1 LSSGILLV
9 WPAGYATSESPISI
23 RINRPSR
30 RPKLSTKQTSPKI
43 LAILLVLVIGF
54 AAIAL
59 YTSIALTEVNSKVNA
74 LQNIAAELQTR
85 NSQLESSLSSQNLPQ
100 GNVTIYGIDP
110 ARIYSNF
117 NRSVVTIQGWQIAVV
132 DTVFG
137 PQRTISSVLGSGFV
151 IDYSNSYYLVTNFHV
166 VDSILN
172 ATVTFWN
179 GEAYPAKV
187 IGSDAYSDIAV
198 ISTQASR
205 SEFYPVEFAPSSSLV
220 VGQPVVAIGNPFGL
234 SGSVTFGIVS
244 QLGRTIQYQSAGGG
258 FSIADVI
265 QFSAPINPGNSGG
278 PLLDA
283 NGMVVGMT
291 TAVVS
296 GSQGL
301 GFAIPSDTILRELPF
316 LVSSGKYDKHPY
328 IGFRGVDM
336 NYQLAQVMGI
346 NATYGVL
353 IEKTA
358 PGGPADKAH
367 LRGGQQ
373 IAAIG
378 GQQYIIGGDIMV
390 SIDGSRIVNYDAL
403 LTYLERHTMPGQM
416 IRVGVIRSGSY
427 LEVQVTLGSY

>member
-1 LSSGILLV
+1 V
-9 WPAGYATSESPISI
+9 
-23 RINRPSR
+23 
-30 RPKLSTKQTSPKI
+30 STKQASPKI

-54 AAIAL
+54 AAIAT
-59 YTSIALTEVNSKVNA
+59 YSSITLTEVSSKVNT
-74 LQNIAAELQTR
+74 LQNMAAELQTR
-85 NSQLESSLSSQNLPQ
+85 NNQLESSLSLLSRPQ

-110 ARIYSNF
+110 ARIYGDS
-117 NRSVVTIQGWQIAVV
+117 NRSVVTVQGWQVAIV
-132 DTVFG
+132 DTIFG
-137 PQRTISSVLGSGFV
+137 PQRAITSVLGSGFV
-151 IDYSNSYYLVTNFHV
+151 IEYSNSYYLVTNFHV
-166 VDSILN
+166 VDGIVN

-179 GEAYPAKV
+179 GEAYPAKIV
-187 IGSDAYSDIAV
+187 GSDAYSDIAV
-198 ISTQASR
+198 IATQASR
-205 SEFYPVEFAPSSSLV
+205 SEFYPVGFAPSYSLV

-278 PLLDA
+278 PLLDV

-296 GSQGL
+296 GSQGV
-301 GFAIPSDTILRELPF
+301 GFAIPSDTILRELPS

-328 IGFRGVDM
+328 IGFQGVDM
-336 NYQLAQVMGI
+336 NYQLSQVMGT

-353 IEKTA
+353 IEKTVT
-358 PGGPADKAH
+358 GGPAEKAQ

-373 IAAIG
+373 IATID
-378 GQQYIIGGDIMV
+378 GQQYLIGGDVIV

-403 LTYLERHTMPGQM
+403 STYLERHTIPGQI
-416 IRVGVIRSGSY
+416 IRVVVIRSGSY
-427 LEVQVTLGSY
+427 LEVQVTLGGY

>member
-1 LSSGILLV
+1 M
-9 WPAGYATSESPISI
+9 
-23 RINRPSR
+23 
-30 RPKLSTKQTSPKI
+30 STKRNPPKI
-43 LAILLVLVIGF
+43 LAVLLVLVIGF
-54 AAIAL
+54 AAIAI
-59 YTSIALTEVNSKVNA
+59 YSSIALTEESSNVSA
-74 LQNIAAELQTR
+74 LQRTVAELQTR
-85 NSQLESSLSSQNLPQ
+85 NSQLESNLSSLNRPQ
-100 GNVTIYGIDP
+100 SNVTIYGIDP
-110 ARIYSNF
+110 ARIYENS
-117 NRSVVTIQGWQIAVV
+117 NRSVVTIQGSEVTIV
-132 DTVFG
+132 DTIFG
-137 PQRTISSVLGSGFV
+137 PQRAITSVLGSGFV

-166 VDSILN
+166 VDGIVN

-179 GEAYPAKV
+179 GEAYPAKIV
-187 IGSDAYSDIAV
+187 GSDAYSDIAV
-198 ISTQASR
+198 IATQASR
-205 SEFYPVEFAPSSSLV
+205 SEFYPVGFAPSYSLV

-278 PLLDA
+278 PLLDV

-296 GSQGL
+296 GSQGV
-301 GFAIPSDTILRELPF
+301 GFAIPSDTILRELPS

-328 IGFRGVDM
+328 IGFQGVDM
-336 NYQLAQVMGI
+336 NYQLSQVMGT

-353 IEKTA
+353 IEKTVT
-358 PGGPADKAH
+358 GGPAEKAQ

-373 IAAIG
+373 IVTID
-378 GQQYIIGGDIMV
+378 GQQYLIGGDVIV

-403 LTYLERHTMPGQM
+403 STYLERHTIPGQI

-427 LEVQVTLGSY
+427 LEVQVTLGGY

>member
-1 LSSGILLV
+1 M
-9 WPAGYATSESPISI
+9 
-23 RINRPSR
+23 
-30 RPKLSTKQTSPKI
+30 STKQTSPKI

-59 YTSIALTEVNSKVNA
+59 YSSIALTEVNSKVNA

-110 ARIYSNF
+110 ARIYGNSN
-117 NRSVVTIQGWQIAVV
+117 RTVVTIQGWQIAVV
-132 DTVFG
+132 NTIFG

-166 VDSILN
+166 VDGILN

-179 GEAYPAKV
+179 GETYPARI

-205 SEFYPVEFAPSSSLV
+205 SEFYPVGFAPSSSLV

-291 TAVVS
+291 TAIVS

-328 IGFRGVDM
+328 IGFQGVDM

-403 LTYLERHTMPGQM
+403 LTYLERHTMPGQT

>member
-1 LSSGILLV
+1 M
-9 WPAGYATSESPISI
+9 
-23 RINRPSR
+23 
-30 RPKLSTKQTSPKI
+30 STKQTSPKI

-59 YTSIALTEVNSKVNA
+59 YSSIALTEVSSKVDA
-74 LQNIAAELQTR
+74 LQNIAAELQAR
-85 NSQLESSLSSQNLPQ
+85 NSQLESSLSSQNRPQ

-110 ARIYSNF
+110 ARIYGNF
-117 NRSVVTIQGWQIAVV
+117 NRSVVTIQGWQIVVV
-132 DTVFG
+132 DTLFG
-137 PQRTISSVLGSGFV
+137 PQRTISSALGSGFV
-151 IDYSNSYYLVTNFHV
+151 IDYSDSYYLVTNFHV
-166 VDSILN
+166 VDGIVN

-179 GEAYPAKV
+179 GEAYPAKIV
-187 IGSDAYSDIAV
+187 GSDAYSDIAV
-198 ISTQASR
+198 IATQASP
-205 SEFYPVEFAPSSSLV
+205 SDFYPVRFVPSYSLV

-278 PLLDA
+278 PLLDV

-296 GSQGL
+296 GSQGV
-301 GFAIPSDTILRELPF
+301 GFAIPSDTILRELPS

-328 IGFRGVDM
+328 IGFQGVDM
-336 NYQLAQVMGI
+336 NYQLSQVMGT

-353 IEKTA
+353 IEKTVT
-358 PGGPADKAH
+358 GGPAEKAQ

-373 IAAIG
+373 IATII
-378 GQQYIIGGDIMV
+378 GQQYLIGGDIIV

-403 LTYLERHTMPGQM
+403 STYLERHTIPGQI

-427 LEVQVTLGSY
+427 LEVQVTLGGY

>member
-1 LSSGILLV
+1 V
-9 WPAGYATSESPISI
+9 
-23 RINRPSR
+23 
-30 RPKLSTKQTSPKI
+30 STKQASPKI

-54 AAIAL
+54 AAIAT
-59 YTSIALTEVNSKVNA
+59 YSSITLTEVSSKVNT
-74 LQNIAAELQTR
+74 LQNMAAELQTR
-85 NSQLESSLSSQNLPQ
+85 NNQLESSLSLLSRPQ

-110 ARIYSNF
+110 ARIYGDS
-117 NRSVVTIQGWQIAVV
+117 NRSVVTVQGWQVAIV
-132 DTVFG
+132 DTIFG
-137 PQRTISSVLGSGFV
+137 PQRAITSVLGSGFV
-151 IDYSNSYYLVTNFHV
+151 IEYSNSYYLVTNFHV
-166 VDSILN
+166 VDGIVN

-179 GEAYPAKV
+179 GEAYPAKIV
-187 IGSDAYSDIAV
+187 GSDAYSDIAV
-198 ISTQASR
+198 IATQASR
-205 SEFYPVEFAPSSSLV
+205 SEFYPVGFAPSYSLV

-278 PLLDA
+278 PLLDV

-296 GSQGL
+296 GSQGV
-301 GFAIPSDTILRELPF
+301 GFAIPSDTILRELPS

-328 IGFRGVDM
+328 IGFQGVDM
-336 NYQLAQVMGI
+336 NYQLSQVMGT

-353 IEKTA
+353 IEKTVT
-358 PGGPADKAH
+358 GGPAEKAQ

-373 IAAIG
+373 IATID
-378 GQQYIIGGDIMV
+378 GQQYLIGGDVIV

-403 LTYLERHTMPGQM
+403 STYLERHTIPGQI
-416 IRVGVIRSGSY
+416 IRVVVIRSGSY
-427 LEVQVTLGSY
+427 LEVQVSLGGY